1 MFLGILYLEE
11 TECNNITSELLPV
24 LSGVPQGSVLGHILF
39 LIFVNDLPDSVVSY
53 SLQQDIHRL
62 CLWSRQWTL
71 NFNEQKCPVIS
82 VSPKSPAAISL
93 IVNQFINK
101 IIIET
106 WVSLCLVISAGVP
119 TTVIFCPMPTKCFI
133 YTAMYF

>member
-1 MFLGILYLEE
+1 MVSGIFYLEE

-24 LSGVPQGSVLGHILF
+24 LSGMPQGSVLGPILF
-39 LIFVNDLPDSVVSY
+39 LIFVNDLPDSVISSKVILLVDDTKCFKSVHSSLGSC

-62 CLWSRQWTL
+62 SLWSWQWTL
-71 NFNEQKCPVIS
+71 NFNEQKCTVIS
-82 VSPKSPAAISL
+82 FSPKSPAAISL

-106 WVSLCLVISAGVP
+106 
-119 TTVIFCPMPTKCFI
+119 
-133 YTAMYF
+133 